1 MTLSFDKVL
10 IVVDC
15 ILNDDIENLK
25 TEVSTLQRDEIN
37 KLSPH
42 GITPLHYACI
52 EEDLDMVECLLE
64 HTADPSLQDIDGW
77 TPLHIAAAT
86 NNHQLAVRLLAEG
99 ADPCLLNNDQETASD
114 VAEEEEI
121 HSLLHAAEEKRRRE
135 EEAEA
140 ALREGEGEGE
150 GEGETEDEEESLL
163 TALKQALTHKQNVS
177 EWEEMLGISE
187 DASILHLA
195 VAYGYS
201 RLVKYICEEGVVS
214 VNTRDSDGW
223 TPLHVASY
231 WQESEIEGLLLSHGA
246 NPLLTTKHYYNTP
259 SDLQNLQIHN

>member
-1 MTLSFDKVL
+1 MSISF
-10 IVVDC
+10 
-15 ILNDDIENLK
+15 NK
-25 TEVSTLQRDEIN
+25 TEIIIDSIKKHDMEDLKLIIQKIQRNEIN
-37 KLSPH
+37 KTSPH
-42 GITPLHYACI
+42 GLAPIHHACL

-64 HTADPSLQDIDGW
+64 HDADPSLQDIEGW

-150 GEGETEDEEESLL
+150 TEDEEESLL

-195 VAYGYS
+195 AAYGYS

-231 WQESEIEGLLLSHGA
+231 WQESEIEELLLSRGA

-259 SDLQNLQIHN
+259 SDL

>member
-1 MTLSFDKVL
+1 MSIKFDSIEVIFDIIRNETRRDLSSFLTTLHR
-10 IVVDC
+10 
-15 ILNDDIENLK
+15 N
-25 TEVSTLQRDEIN
+25 EIN
-37 KLSPH
+37 KTSPH
-42 GITPLHYACI
+42 GIAPIHHACL

-64 HTADPSLQDIDGW
+64 HDADPSLQDIEGW

-140 ALREGEGEGE
+140 ALREGE

-231 WQESEIEGLLLSHGA
+231 WQESEIEELLLSHGA
-246 NPLLTTKHYYNTP
+246 NPLLTTQHYYNTP
-259 SDLQNLQIHN
+259 SDL